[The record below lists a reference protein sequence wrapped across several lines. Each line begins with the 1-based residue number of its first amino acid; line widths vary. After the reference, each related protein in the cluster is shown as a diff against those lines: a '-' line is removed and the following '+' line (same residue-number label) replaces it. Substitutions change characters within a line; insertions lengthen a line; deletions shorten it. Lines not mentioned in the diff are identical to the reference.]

1 MRRFKSVFRSH
12 RLKTVHPQ
20 VAVEAIGIIERPT
33 SQNATNHCV
42 VSKLSDQRPTN
53 EIGDSEIV
61 ILVVGVAGSGK
72 STLIHQIR
80 GRKTP
85 KTDYQPD
92 SKPLAHEIQV
102 FPWIYQTRNIRFVEL
117 PGFDS
122 RILSNV
128 KIFKQIAIFLQEL
141 YERKIPI
148 SAILYCHPFTVTE
161 SIRTSILQLEF
172 VKALIGQASF
182 KNLIFVLT
190 YPDKIP
196 NENQRINIV
205 SGLEK
210 DYWSEFKAHGA
221 RISTRSGGDPLEK
234 SALGSIT
241 TSHDNTILEL
251 QRELVDQE
259 RTLLRTSAGKVIQT
273 AIEEVKV
280 GLLDEVME
288 IRDGRV
294 RYMAP
299 STFQRDGEE
308 ERRTAD
314 IRELTAASLSLNWPV
329 SKLKV

>member
-1 MRRFKSVFRSH
+1 M
-12 RLKTVHPQ
+12 
-20 VAVEAIGIIERPT
+20 
-33 SQNATNHCV
+33 
-42 VSKLSDQRPTN
+42 
-53 EIGDSEIV
+53 
-61 ILVVGVAGSGK
+61 
-72 STLIHQIR
+72 
-80 GRKTP
+80 
-85 KTDYQPD
+85 
-92 SKPLAHEIQV
+92 
-102 FPWIYQTRNIRFVEL
+102 
-117 PGFDS
+117 
-122 RILSNV
+122 
-128 KIFKQIAIFLQEL
+128 
-141 YERKIPI
+141 
-148 SAILYCHPFTVTE
+148 
-161 SIRTSILQLEF
+161 
-172 VKALIGQASF
+172 KALIGQASF